1 MINKLHDALLI
12 TTVCITLLLSGYV
25 IIVCLMNILS
35 HFARC

>member
-1 MINKLHDALLI
+1 MINRLHDTLLI

-25 IIVCLMNILS
+25 IAVGFIQILS